1 MNDNII
7 EAASRIL
14 EDTEDN
20 VINKSLSN
28 LSGEESIQNES
39 KTELSENNKEESNE
53 ISSSSWLY
61 SLKNID
67 KSFEYDDFGSTYI
80 FNRIFDPIGRPTK
93 YTSVFCSMNEVD
105 ESGNTIWIP
114 LNGYLSNEYNT
125 IILNKFMEDV
135 RKDVECINDLK
146 IERAPFVCS
155 CLQNTKTNISL
166 IGDEA
171 SMFVFSF
178 ISGIKECSL
187 NNLSATLSLNIINT
201 YNGASSLRLYYACNI
216 SANINSTTQTFI
228 DYFSMSKIS
237 KVIRHGF
244 RLSELSSSIENIS
257 SVFESEINI
266 LKNQTSNVEKIVEE
280 ISESFKKKNK
290 LQYLSIWEN
299 LVPEYRNLY
308 YAMLIASIVLNLS
321 YDVMD
326 HIKVN
331 NSISKIINRIS
342 M

>member
-1 MNDNII
+1 
-7 EAASRIL
+7 
-14 EDTEDN
+14 
-20 VINKSLSN
+20 
-28 LSGEESIQNES
+28 
-39 KTELSENNKEESNE
+39 
-53 ISSSSWLY
+53 
-61 SLKNID
+61 
-67 KSFEYDDFGSTYI
+67 
-80 FNRIFDPIGRPTK
+80 
-93 YTSVFCSMNEVD
+93 
-105 ESGNTIWIP
+105 
-114 LNGYLSNEYNT
+114 
-125 IILNKFMEDV
+125 
-135 RKDVECINDLK
+135 
-146 IERAPFVCS
+146 
-155 CLQNTKTNISL
+155 
-166 IGDEA
+166 
-171 SMFVFSF
+171 MFVFSF